1 MVKTRLHRLTAPILT
16 VGFRFSSTYKFM
28 REKWFYATFI
38 TFIYVNLG
46 GCMLPVI
53 TPDSISKKPFEEEVK
68 ASLRVGTTT
77 REEVE
82 NAFGTPNATRRQ
94 SSIYVYSRPKT
105 FMKLL
110 SFDLARGFIHDF
122 DSRHLLI
129 VQFDRNGIV
138 KNFDHVVGNDSETLT
153 GIYVADTGLRS
164 KQTNYY
170 GTFYPPSSAPV
181 SEMLVFYAPV
191 EVDANVKKFMVP
203 QGKSAIFLYC
213 EHDYLEW
220 LKPENAIIKVSARI
234 DGIDLGDFGPKG
246 FFYLELDPGDH
257 FLAVRPIYPN
267 PQWIRYDAITA
278 SCIEGQITFVELTW
292 EMKGFIATE
301 HVAHLNIITD
311 PSRGRNEILKR
322 RMILDSLTPPE

>member
-28 REKWFYATFI
+28 REKWLYATFI
-38 TFIYVNLG
+38 TFIYVNLV

-53 TPDSISKKPFEEEVK
+53 TPNSISEKPFKEEAK
-68 ASLRVGTTT
+68 ASLIVGTTT

-94 SSIYVYSRPKT
+94 SSIYVYARPKT
-105 FMKLL
+105 YMKLL
-110 SFDLARGFIHDF
+110 SFGSTHGFIHDF

-170 GTFYPPSSAPV
+170 GTFFPPIIGSS
-181 SEMLVFYAPV
+181 LR
-191 EVDANVKKFMVP
+191 
-203 QGKSAIFLYC
+203 
-213 EHDYLEW
+213 
-220 LKPENAIIKVSARI
+220 NAC
-234 DGIDLGDFGPKG
+234 LLF
-246 FFYLELDPGDH
+246 
-257 FLAVRPIYPN
+257 
-267 PQWIRYDAITA
+267 
-278 SCIEGQITFVELTW
+278 
-292 EMKGFIATE
+292 
-301 HVAHLNIITD
+301 
-311 PSRGRNEILKR
+311 SR
-322 RMILDSLTPPE
+322 